1 MLIHTVTMFLSAPF
15 KRIALWVGGA
25 SAPPS
30 RDKREAMMRR
40 ELVEYYKTGVEPEVD
55 PYNGEAE
62 GGDKILRCEQCDT
75 LVFKTDKKKLHDEH
89 LGHMLKVAIGGTVEE
104 ALMLKYRLIRSDSE

>member
-1 MLIHTVTMFLSAPF
+1 MFLSALF

-30 RDKREAMMRR
+30 RTKREAMMRG
-40 ELVEYYKTGVEPEVD
+40 ELVKYYKTGVEPDVT
-55 PYNGEAE
+55 PYDGETE
-62 GGDKILRCEQCDT
+62 RGDKILRCEQCDT

-104 ALMLKYRLIRSDSE
+104 ALMLKYSLIRSEPE

>member
-1 MLIHTVTMFLSAPF
+1 
-15 KRIALWVGGA
+15 
-25 SAPPS
+25 
-30 RDKREAMMRR
+30 MRR

-55 PYNGEAE
+55 PYDGEAE